1 MKEQKTQ
8 ITKNQFNDLV
18 EKNFTSGMVM
28 MLIDQLEFLRGAYK
42 MKEKQILNNTL
53 KQFEKMLSKAQFD
66 EDQKAHLQSISDG
79 LHNEDYEVK
88 KEYRKQILKLFEI
101 V

>member
-1 MKEQKTQ
+1 MKQVIITTLYVFDFDVQLLSITQ

-42 MKEKQILNNTL
+42 MKEKQILNNTY
-53 KQFEKMLSKAQFD
+53 
-66 EDQKAHLQSISDG
+66 I
-79 LHNEDYEVK
+79 LHS
-88 KEYRKQILKLFEI
+88 
-101 V
+101 